1 MIVTVTLNPAVD
13 EEFVVS
19 DFRPGGWLR
28 SQQADR
34 TPGGKGINVSIML
47 HQIGYESTA
56 MGYLAGFNG
65 AYILDFLRREQITT
79 SFVHVPGE
87 TRTNVYIID
96 ENGNVGTGLSEPG
109 PDVSEDA
116 QVRFMRMYT
125 RMLQRAR
132 VVVIGGSLPPGV
144 ETGIYAELIRKAQSL
159 GIPTIIDSA
168 GEPLLE
174 ALDAEPTIAKID
186 HRFMSRMH
194 GVPLNSL
201 DNIIDVVSRLRERGI
216 QWVIA
221 SYHVFGNVFSCP
233 DGIFL
238 SMSDRRTAVSLFASS
253 DALIAGMIAARE
265 EKMSSLDTIRF
276 AMACAWETTTHFEKG
291 IFGRAAVADIMRK
304 VEIEKLC

>member
-19 DFRPGGWLR
+19 DFRPGGWFR
-28 SQQADR
+28 STQADR

-47 HQIGYESTA
+47 RQLGYESTT

-65 AYILDFLRREQITT
+65 SYILDSLRRKRITT
-79 SFVHVPGE
+79 SFIHVRGE

-96 ENGNVGTGLSEPG
+96 GNGNVGTGLSEPG
-109 PDVSEDA
+109 PDVPEAA
-116 QVRFMRMYT
+116 QERFMRMYE

-132 VVVIGGSLPPGV
+132 LIVIGGSLPPGTK
-144 ETGIYAELIRKAQSL
+144 TGVYAELIRKARAL

-174 ALDAEPTIAKID
+174 ALDAGPTIAKID
-186 HRFMSRMH
+186 HRFMSRML

-201 DNIIDVVSRLRERGI
+201 DNIIDVLSTLHKKGI
-216 QWVIA
+216 QWAVA
-221 SYHVFGNVFSCP
+221 SYHVFGNVFFCP
-233 DGIFL
+233 DGAFL
-238 SMSDRRTAVSLFASS
+238 SMADRRTSVSLFASG
-253 DALIAGMIAARE
+253 DALIAGLIAARE
-265 EKMSSLDTIRF
+265 EKMSSLDSIRF

-291 IFGRAAVADIMRK
+291 ISSRNAVEEIIRK
-304 VEIEKLC
+304 VEIEKLS